1 MKFINMVNAGANCKR
16 LYEKERSGLT
26 KELTFPVI
34 PQNNLMDK
42 TIILEG
48 IIEGHQVRRIH
59 IDGGSSS
66 EIMYEHYFKNI
77 SANVRSRLRKCKSP
91 LVGFSGEVYHPLG
104 LIDLQVTMGEPGRS
118 KMVLM
123 EFAIHAVNW
132 LQTAASKHP
141 PEEYGRICI
150 GMLRRTAVTRFFME
164 HQLKTYPLAE
174 PVTYKK
180 RPLTPDRR
188 QALKE
193 KVFKWLKE
201 GIIRRVQHPEWVTNA
216 ILVKMA
222 NGAWHVHIDYS
233 SLNRICAKDMYP
245 FPEVEEELAS
255 LMGYPYKC
263 FLQLPTE
270 NSQIRMVE
278 GDEEKTRFHTE

>member
-1 MKFINMVNAGANCKR
+1 MVRQQKEQDGADGICDSKMSLTLQCHNGKNRNEKSGAMGSTIHSMIKFPTNRWKMSRIREQAILQTRSNLGQ
-16 LYEKERSGLT
+16 RSG
-26 KELTFPVI
+26 KETMFP
-34 PQNNLMDK
+34 K
-42 TIILEG
+42 EG
-48 IIEGHQVRRIH
+48 
-59 IDGGSSS
+59 
-66 EIMYEHYFKNI
+66 K
-77 SANVRSRLRKCKSP
+77 
-91 LVGFSGEVYHPLG
+91 
-104 LIDLQVTMGEPGRS
+104 
-118 KMVLM
+118 
-123 EFAIHAVNW
+123 
-132 LQTAASKHP
+132 AASIQP
-141 PEEYGRICI
+141 PQKRNGRICI
-150 GMLRRTAVTRFFME
+150 GMLRRTAVIRFFME

-201 GIIRRVQHPEWVTNA
+201 GIIRRVQHHEWVTNA

-245 FPEVEEELAS
+245 FPKVEEELAS

-263 FLQLPTE
+263 FLQLPTK
-270 NSQIRMVE
+270 IAR
-278 GDEEKTRFHTE
+278 